1 MKETK
6 QAKLSL
12 DQLEELLTFKYLENS
27 YKIFWMKA
35 IIREVEKG
43 NKEVSFLELALNMVV
58 DAWEL
63 VVGKGITFGRHD
75 KMYRIIEE
83 LRTTWSIDDDITRED
98 LLETLR
104 YLPDIEEIVEDLY
117 EDTPYRLYEPVY
129 QRKLKGKKDSAK
141 NQILLEA
148 INEDTGA
155 LYRITEVHTVII
167 NETWIR
173 YIKGNIK
180 KVNGWLHDRLSY
192 FLDEKA
198 MKR

>member
-35 IIREVEKG
+35 IIKEVEKG

-63 VVGKGITFGRHD
+63 IVHKGITFGRHD

-83 LRTTWSIDDDITRED
+83 LRTTWSIDDDISRED

-104 YLPDIEEIVEDLY
+104 YLPDIEETVEDL
-117 EDTPYRLYEPVY
+117 
-129 QRKLKGKKDSAK
+129 
-141 NQILLEA
+141 
-148 INEDTGA
+148 
-155 LYRITEVHTVII
+155 
-167 NETWIR
+167 
-173 YIKGNIK
+173 
-180 KVNGWLHDRLSY
+180 
-192 FLDEKA
+192 
-198 MKR
+198 